1 MLINNQDLLQRL
13 RRTAN
18 VLRGLAD
25 SAEYKN
31 YLLPPLLL
39 KRLPE
44 HSDVEVEAAGAVGG
58 QREAEMNDRN
68 EQ

>member
-1 MLINNQDLLQRL
+1 MPLNNQDLQQRL

-25 SAEYKN
+25 SAEYKD
-31 YLLPPLLL
+31 YLPPPLLL

-44 HSDVEVEAAGAVGG
+44 HSDV
-58 QREAEMNDRN
+58 
-68 EQ
+68 